1 MVRRLFTDFRFAG
14 RMARDDYW
22 KMFALRAAVCVLAVL
37 MAADAGG
44 DMAMAGEGDPV
55 GLIAAL
61 LVIVV
66 GISGIAEASRRLHDA
81 GKPGWWN
88 LLLLIPY
95 LGWAGLVYLLA
106 QPGQPAGNE
115 YGPEPGGWQGP

>member
-1 MVRRLFTDFRFAG
+1 MVRRLFTDFQFNG
-14 RMARDDYW
+14 RIAREAYW

-37 MAADAGG
+37 MAADSGG
-44 DMAMAGEGDPV
+44 EMAMAEEADPI
-55 GLIAAL
+55 GLIAGL
-61 LVIVV
+61 IVIVV
-66 GISGIAEASRRLHDA
+66 GISGIAESSRRLHDT

-95 LGWAGLVYLLA
+95 LGWAGLIYLLA

-115 YGPEPGGWQGP
+115 YGPPSGGWEAP